1 MWKWCGRNN
10 LGAGAEGTTMTSN
23 ERHADR
29 AAIDE
34 GRMCYTTIAAWM
46 PGVDWLSV
54 QPITAEG
61 ADECEESRG

>member
-1 MWKWCGRNN
+1 
-10 LGAGAEGTTMTSN
+10 MTSN

-61 ADECEESRG
+61 ADECEERTAK